1 MIVMSGILSIV
12 IGNRSIGDMKNEIGN
27 SLTNT
32 AYQMSERMDSFM
44 WSRAGE
50 IYTLSKLDAL
60 QDFNEADSMRALL
73 NELKSN
79 FPVFAWVGVSDMNGV
94 VIAATNGILEGA
106 DISKRP
112 VFTEGIKGKFIGDV
126 HEAVLLANL
135 LPNPS
140 GEPMK
145 FVDVSLPITN
155 QLGNTIGVLSAHLSW
170 EWARDMEKSIMDP
183 LYNQQNIEMFVISGK
198 DNTILL
204 GNRDSIGNIIQL
216 EGTQMARDVGSHFN
230 IETWDDGK
238 EYLTGYALADGY
250 LDYEGLDWTIVV
262 RQPLNLAYNR
272 VTKLQLYINVVGI
285 ICAIIFSYITF
296 LITNKVAKPIINI
309 ANIADKIKL
318 GNGAHFPSQNGIKEI
333 DDLSL
338 SLQELLNSLQ
348 VSEMNAN
355 HDHLTGLL
363 NRKGLEKQL
372 KCIIESECLKGNLLS
387 FLCLDLDGF
396 KSVNDSY
403 GHYIGDLL
411 LIQVATRLE
420 NLVKEK
426 GIVARQG
433 GDEFV
438 VILYN
443 NGDIGNNK
451 QVAKAIIEK
460 MNTPFEL
467 ENYSLTVGCSIG
479 IATCNGSDDIIASLQ
494 LADERLYTSKRK
506 GKNCYTFK

>member
-12 IGNRSIGDMKNEIGN
+12 IGNRSIVEVKNEIGN

-50 IYTLSKLDAL
+50 IYTLSKLEAL
-60 QDFNEADSMRALL
+60 NDFNNVDSIRTLL

-79 FPVFAWVGVSDMNGV
+79 FPVFAWVGVSNLNGI
-94 VIAATNGILEGA
+94 VIASTDGILEGA

-126 HEAVLLANL
+126 HEAVLLAEL

-155 QLGNTIGVLSAHLSW
+155 QLGTTIGVLSAHLSW
-170 EWARDMEKSIMDP
+170 EWARDMEKSMMDP

-204 GNRDSIGNIIQL
+204 GNKDSIGNVVQL
-216 EGTQMARDVGSHFN
+216 EGIQLAREIGSHFN

-262 RQPLNLAYNR
+262 RQPLHLAYNR
-272 VTKLQLYINVVGI
+272 VTELQLFINLVGI
-285 ICAIIFSYITF
+285 ICAILFSYITF
-296 LITNKVAKPIINI
+296 LITNKVAKPIASI
-309 ANIADKIKL
+309 ANTADKIKL
-318 GNGAHFPSQNGIKEI
+318 GNEVKFLNYYGIKEI
-333 DDLSL
+333 DELSI
-338 SLQELLNSLQ
+338 SLQDLLNSLQ
-348 VSEMNAN
+348 VSEKSAN
-355 HDHLTGLL
+355 HDHLTGLY
-363 NRKGLEKQL
+363 NRKGLEKKL
-372 KCIIESECLKGNLLS
+372 AMITKVEHTKGEVLS
-387 FLCLDLDGF
+387 FLCMDLDGF
-396 KSVNDSY
+396 KSVNDTY

-411 LIQVATRLE
+411 LIGVATRLE
-420 NLVKEK
+420 NLVKEI
-426 GIVARQG
+426 GMVARQG

-443 NGDIGNNK
+443 NGDISNNK
-451 QVAKAIIEK
+451 DMAKTIIELI
-460 MNTPFEL
+460 NTPFEL
-467 ENYSLTVGCSIG
+467 EKYKVTVGCSIG
-479 IATCNGSDDIIASLQ
+479 IATCNSAQDILGTLQ
-494 LADERLYTSKRK
+494 LADKRLYTSKRK
-506 GKNCYTFK
+506 GKNCFTLK